1 MSGGGHKPKILVKAA
16 TKKGYTAVL
25 PADSINFI
33 YPKSTKRWG
42 RVGNQQANIPTLQVI
57 SKP

>member
-1 MSGGGHKPKILVKAA
+1 VKAA